1 MIGLFIRET
10 LPAERRQPFH
20 LRTTMGNFATLFRHK
35 RVLSYMLASGFSFAG
50 MFSFLSAG
58 PFVYININHV
68 APQHFGYYFALN
80 IVFLFLMTMFNS
92 RFVRRVGALRM
103 FRAGL
108 WIQFAMA
115 VWMVVCALLDVGFWS
130 LVIGVAAFVGCV
142 SMVSSNAMAVILD
155 EFPHMAGTASSLAG
169 LSALVSGRLSARCC
183 RWPPLPPR
191 PMLISIAFCAT
202 SSIFFSLYASR
213 RRKIAR

>member
-20 LRTTMGNFATLFRHK
+20 LRTTLGNFATLFRHK
-35 RVLSYMLASGFSFAG
+35 RVLSYMLARGFSFAG

-103 FRAGL
+103 FYCLLRNLLYFLFALRIPAAKNRTLGHIFRGEIAPFLMHVNRNGL
-108 WIQFAMA
+108 QGSAICFLYVKSISVKSRIVAIKKLFWIT
-115 VWMVVCALLDVGFWS
+115 
-130 LVIGVAAFVGCV
+130 
-142 SMVSSNAMAVILD
+142 
-155 EFPHMAGTASSLAG
+155 ETGTYSANRLAG
-169 LSALVSGRLSARCC
+169 
-183 RWPPLPPR
+183 
-191 PMLISIAFCAT
+191 
-202 SSIFFSLYASR
+202 Y
-213 RRKIAR
+213 KK